1 MPSNIRLASYPP
13 QGKDREVKN
22 AAKRVVLKLVIVCMT
37 LIAFIWLTR
46 GSLCEL
52 RIRLGDSEV
61 AATLAYESER

>member
-1 MPSNIRLASYPP
+1 M
-13 QGKDREVKN
+13 QQ
-22 AAKRVVLKLVIVCMT
+22 KRVVLKLVIVCMT

-46 GSLCEL
+46 DSLCEL

>member
-13 QGKDREVKN
+13 QGKDREVKMQQE
-22 AAKRVVLKLVIVCMT
+22 RVVLKLVILCMT

>member
-1 MPSNIRLASYPP
+1 MPSNIKLASYPP
-13 QGKDREVKN
+13 QGKDREVEN
-22 AAKRVVLKLVIVCMT
+22 AAKRVILKLMIVCMT

-61 AATLAYESER
+61 AATLAYESKR